1 MGTLINNLELEK
13 IVAKVIE
20 DDMNESLEIVTAK
33 VVSEL
38 QDTVRANVAARMIAL
53 CRSNYN
59 MKYDKNELYIKVQ
72 FNQP

>member
-38 QDTVRANVAARMIAL
+38 RDTVRANVAARMIAL
-53 CRSNYN
+53 CRSDYN